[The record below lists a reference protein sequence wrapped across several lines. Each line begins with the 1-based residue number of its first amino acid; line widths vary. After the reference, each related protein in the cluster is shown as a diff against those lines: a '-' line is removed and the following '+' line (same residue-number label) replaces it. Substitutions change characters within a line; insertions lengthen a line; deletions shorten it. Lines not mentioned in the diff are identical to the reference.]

1 MRFSP
6 RDLLEKYGPLAIV
19 IYFVIF
25 FATWAGFYW
34 AMRAGWRPQSAT
46 SVAGTWGAAY
56 LATKLTQPLRIA
68 ATVAVTPLVVALR
81 DRMTRRPRGSDKE
94 VAGSRLSDDG
104 SSERSSPIAPRA
116 D

>member
-25 FATWAGFYW
+25 FATWVGFYW
-34 AMRAGWRPQSAT
+34 AIRTGWRPQSAT

-68 ATVAVTPLVVALR
+68 ATVAVTPLVVAIR
-81 DRMTRRPRGSDKE
+81 DRMTRRPRPADVTE
-94 VAGSRLSDDG
+94 VAGSRSPDE
-104 SSERSSPIAPRA
+104 SSSPIVPRA